1 MKALLTVLVLGVAAL
16 GVAVEVAAPMLV
28 ESRVEDRVRANVA
41 GAASVD
47 ADAGRF
53 PFVPRLLLDTEV
65 RSLAVTLDEVTGY
78 AVPFAE
84 VTFELRGIHLDRDAL
99 FNGEVEITA
108 IDTGAA
114 TVGIDNEVLGGVAG
128 AVPAEAARNVAV
140 PDLFLPCAPEAEPDD
155 DRVAL
160 TCEFNEVPNVLVRA
174 AN

>member
-16 GVAVEVAAPMLV
+16 GVAAEVAAPMLV
-28 ESRVEDRVRANVA
+28 ESRVEERVRTNVG
-41 GAASVD
+41 GAATVD

-78 AVPFAE
+78 AVPLAE

-99 FNGEVEITA
+99 FNGEVEVTA
-108 IDTGAA
+108 IDTGVA
-114 TVGIDNEVLGGVAG
+114 TVGIDNEVLGVAAG
-128 AVPAEAARNVAV
+128 ELPGDAANVGV
-140 PDLFLPCAPEAEPDD
+140 PDLFLPCAPETESDG
-155 DRVAL
+155 DRVEL
-160 TCEFNEVPNVLVRA
+160 TCELHEVPDVLVRA